1 MHTVSLRSTMTTAV
15 FGLLLV
21 QLQSADAFA
30 TPQILPR
37 TKAAAAAAAPTTTTH
52 AEGMTTTQLNAWS
65 LPATNKFG
73 TFSTTWYDVKDPTG
87 RKIVYNDAV
96 DQ

>member
-1 MHTVSLRSTMTTAV
+1 MHTVSLRSTMTTTV

-21 QLQSADAFA
+21 QLESADAFA
-30 TPQILPR
+30 TPPILPR
-37 TKAAAAAAAPTTTTH
+37 TKAAAAPTTTTH

>member
-1 MHTVSLRSTMTTAV
+1 MHTVSLRSTMTTTV

-30 TPQILPR
+30 TAPILPR
-37 TKAAAAAAAPTTTTH
+37 TKAAVAAPTTTTTH
-52 AEGMTTTQLNAWS
+52 AERMTTTQLNAWS

-73 TFSTTWYDVKDPTG
+73 TFSATWYDVKDPTG

-96 DQ
+96 DK